1 MENLQFIE
9 NNIKNKKMGG
19 CKETDDPALQ
29 DQNGKK
35 NTQTKPV
42 KKKTTTQVSITLG
55 EPDEVDAVKMLT
67 LGAGESGKSTFLKH
81 LEILYG
87 GGVTEDQKAS
97 IRTTIRETI
106 ITDMKTLITA
116 LKHSNRTVDSALDT
130 SINLVKEIPIAED
143 ELTEDVADSIAD
155 LWGEQPIKELYSD
168 IVNDVFPES
177 KSKSSNDYTMCEFAD
192 YFFSNVER
200 IADKNYEPTNE
211 DILKMRKR
219 TIGNSNFYFNFNTTS
234 VTLIDVGGQKVERN
248 KWQPLFDHIDYLLFI
263 VSLSDFD
270 QNLWEEKSIR
280 RTQDSL
286 MLFSQIAGAD
296 VFQDVPIFLIMNKVD
311 AFEKKLKKFPD
322 KFKEAY
328 PGFAPTE
335 PTQNNEINVNDAIEH
350 IKRTFLRELG
360 TRTKQG
366 WIETYQLNAINSDSV
381 KNVTQKIAHK
391 VVSEH
396 SAKQ

>member
-1 MENLQFIE
+1 
-9 NNIKNKKMGG
+9 MGG

-328 PGFAPTE
+328 PGFTPTE

>member
-1 MENLQFIE
+1 MENFQIIE

-35 NTQTKPV
+35 NTQAKPI

-87 GGVTEDQKAS
+87 GGVTEDQKTS

-155 LWGEQPIKELYSD
+155 LWGEQPIKELYND
-168 IVNDVFPES
+168 IVNDIFPES

-328 PGFAPTE
+328 PGFTPTE

-381 KNVTQKIAHK
+381 KNVTQKIAQK

>member
-328 PGFAPTE
+328 PGFTPTE